1 MKRQWQPEELIE
13 HFILLPKERELLPT
27 KTNATAHNQL
37 SFAVRL
43 KFFQYAARFP
53 LHKNEVPRVVV
64 TFIGD
69 QLGIPYEQ
77 YLRSNWSGRTVERH
91 RSQIRAFL
99 GFRAVTRQDEQD
111 LRKWLLEYLLPH
123 GYRFEQLKDLVYQR
137 LRDARIE
144 PPAPEQVERLIHAA
158 TYTFEET
165 FCTSTL
171 AQLSPETCI
180 KIDALLSTTGSPL
193 EERPQSK
200 QSDFSNLK
208 TDPGRISLDTILREF
223 DKLQCIRNLGL
234 PANLFTSVSAKILQQ
249 YRQRASSEPPR
260 ELRRHPA
267 PIRYTLVAAF
277 CWLRSQEITD
287 SLVELLSQI
296 VHRIGVRA
304 ERRVEKEL
312 IADFKRVDGKTN
324 LLFRIAEVSLEH
336 PDKLVKEIV
345 YPVASKQTLENLVK
359 EYKSTGSAFV
369 QKVYVVMRA
378 SYLGHYR
385 RMVPQ
390 LLTML
395 EFRSN
400 NHMHQPVI
408 QALELLKKYQ
418 GNTQRYYAP
427 EDEPLIDGVLKRRW
441 RDLVVEVD
449 KEERERINR
458 INYELC
464 VLQALREQ
472 LRSKEIWVVGAKRYC
487 NPEEDLPQDF
497 ERERQT
503 YYQALKQP
511 LEAESFIARLQEQM
525 TEALNQLN
533 QGMPTNRQVKILRR
547 NNDLICVSP
556 LIAQPE
562 PMNLVRLKTEIGR
575 RWPMTSLLDV
585 LKETDFRVQFTEQF
599 RSAATRESMERFTL
613 QKRLLLC
620 LYGLGTNAGLKRVC
634 AGTHRE
640 SYADLQYVKRRFIHK
655 EHLRNAIAQVA
666 NAIFQ
671 ARKVQVWG
679 EATTACA
686 SDSKKFGA
694 YDQNLL
700 TEWHVR
706 YGGRGVV
713 VYWHVD
719 KKSACIYSQLKT
731 CSSSEVAAMIEGVL
745 RHCTD
750 MKVEKNYVDSHGQ
763 SEIAFAFCHLLGF
776 QLLPRLKRI
785 KEQKLYLPQPGQ
797 GGATYPHLQA
807 ILRRSINWELIRQQ
821 YDQMIKYAT
830 ALKVGTAET
839 EVILKRFNRST
850 PQHPT
855 YQALAEL
862 GKAVKTIFLC
872 QYLHFEALRQEIQD
886 GLNVVERWNGAN
898 TFILYGKSNE
908 LATNS
913 LDEQHVTVLC
923 MHLLQLCLV
932 YINTLMIQRVLG
944 EKQWSEMMQL
954 DDFRALTPLIWA
966 HVNPY
971 GLFQLDMNERLTIEE
986 VNPELAG

>member
-13 HFILLPKERELLPT
+13 HFILLPSERELLPT

-123 GYRFEQLKDLVYQR
+123 GYQFEQLKDLVYQR

-158 TYTFEET
+158 TYTFEEN

-171 AQLSPETCI
+171 AQLSLETCA
-180 KIDALLSTTGSPL
+180 KIDALLSTVDSPL
-193 EERPQSK
+193 QERPQSK

-208 TDPGRISLDTILREF
+208 TDPGRTSLDTILREF

-234 PANLFTSVSAKILQQ
+234 PANLFTSISAKILQQ

-287 SLVELLSQI
+287 SLVELLIQI

-336 PDKLVKEIV
+336 PDKLVKEVV
-345 YPVASKQTLENLVK
+345 YPVANKQTLQNLVK
-359 EYKSTGSAFV
+359 EYKSTGSAFA

-378 SYLGHYR
+378 SYLRHYR

-390 LLTML
+390 LLKML

-400 NHMHQPVI
+400 NDLHQPVI

-418 GNTQRYYAP
+418 GNSQRYYAP

-458 INYELC
+458 VNYELC

-503 YYQALKQP
+503 YYQAIKQP
-511 LEAESFIARLQEQM
+511 LEAETFIARLQEQM
-525 TEALNQLN
+525 TAALNQLN
-533 QGMPTNRQVKILRR
+533 QGIPTNRQVKILKR

-556 LIAQPE
+556 LVAQPE

-575 RWPMTSLLDV
+575 RWPMTSLLDL

-599 RSAATRESMERFTL
+599 RTAATRESMERFTL

-634 AGTHRE
+634 AGTHGE

-655 EHLRNAIAQVA
+655 EHLHNAIAQVV

-797 GGATYPHLQA
+797 ASTAYPHLQA
-807 ILRRSINWELIRQQ
+807 ILKRSINWELIRQQ

-855 YQALAEL
+855 YQALAKL
-862 GKAVKTIFLC
+862 GRAVKTIFLC
-872 QYLHFEALRQEIQD
+872 QYLHLEALRQEIQD

-913 LDEQHVTVLC
+913 LDEQQVTVLC

-944 EKQWSEMMQL
+944 EKQWSEMMQP
-954 DDFRALTPLIWA
+954 DDFRALTPLIWT

-971 GLFQLDMNERLTIEE
+971 GLFQLDMNERLAIEE
-986 VNPELAG
+986 VNPELTG